1 MARYVS
7 AVALL
12 LAVMISRAEARI
24 DTPVDLELA
33 LAVDISRSI
42 DEGEALLQRQGYVRA
57 FRDPEVIQAIR
68 SGVLRRIA
76 VTYFEWAGMTVPEV
90 VVGWTLIEDEASAF
104 AFAETLGRIA
114 PHAARRTS
122 ISRAI
127 DFALPLFEGNG
138 VEGTRQVIDVSGDGP
153 NNWGD
158 LVTQAR
164 DRAAATGVTVNGLPI
179 LDEGGGLFSSFNIP
193 DLDLY
198 YRDCVI
204 AGPGAFIVVAADFT
218 DFARAIRRKL
228 ILEIAGHR
236 PRQTPGF
243 TRVAATGA
251 ARASPPCDIGEQLMR
266 DLFED
271 F

>member
-1 MARYVS
+1 
-7 AVALL
+7 
-12 LAVMISRAEARI
+12 
-24 DTPVDLELA
+24 
-33 LAVDISRSI
+33 
-42 DEGEALLQRQGYVRA
+42 
-57 FRDPEVIQAIR
+57 
-68 SGVLRRIA
+68 VLRRIA

-90 VVGWTLIEDEASAF
+90 VVGWTLIQDEASAF

-114 PHAARRTS
+114 PKTARRTS

-127 DFALPLFEGNG
+127 DFALPLFESNG
-138 VEGTRQVIDVSGDGP
+138 VEGTRRAIDVSGDGP

-164 DRAAATGVTVNGLPI
+164 DRAAAMGVTINGLPI
-179 LDEGGGLFSSFNIP
+179 LDEGGGLYSNFNIP

-204 AGPGAFIVVAADFT
+204 GGPGAFIVVAADFT
-218 DFARAIRRKL
+218 DFARAVRRKL
-228 ILEIAGHR
+228 ILEIAGR
-236 PRQTPGF
+236 GPRHTPRF
-243 TRVAATGA
+243 TRVAATGVATGA

>member
-1 MARYVS
+1 MARFLS
-7 AVALL
+7 AAAFL
-12 LAVMISRAEARI
+12 LAVMISQAEARF
-24 DTPVDLELA
+24 DTPVDLELV

-42 DEGEALLQRQGYVRA
+42 DEGEALLQRQGYIRA

-90 VVGWTLIEDEASAF
+90 VVGWTLIEDEAG
-104 AFAETLGRIA
+104 AFAEALGRIA
-114 PHAARRTS
+114 PTAARRTS

-138 VEGTRQVIDVSGDGP
+138 VEGTRRVIDVSGDGP
-153 NNWGD
+153 NNWGAR
-158 LVTQAR
+158 VTQAR
-164 DRAAATGVTVNGLPI
+164 DRAVAMGVTINGLPI
-179 LDEGGGLFSSFNIP
+179 LDVGGGMYSNFNIP

-204 AGPGAFIVVAADFT
+204 GGPGAFIVVAADFT

-228 ILEIAGHR
+228 ILEIAGR
-236 PRQTPGF
+236 GPRQALRT
-243 TRVAATGA
+243 TRVVATRV

-266 DLFED
+266 DLIED

>member
-7 AVALL
+7 AAALL
-12 LAVMISRAEARI
+12 LAVMISQAEARI

-57 FRDPEVIQAIR
+57 FRDPAVIQAIR

-76 VTYFEWAGMTVPEV
+76 VIYFEWAGMNLPEV

-104 AFAETLGRIA
+104 AFAATLDRIA

-138 VEGTRQVIDVSGDGP
+138 VEGTRRVIDVSGDGASNQGGAP
-153 NNWGD
+153 AF
-158 LVTQAR
+158 AR
-164 DRAAATGVTVNGLPI
+164 KRALAAGITINGLAI
-179 LDEGGGLFSSFNIP
+179 MNDEP
-193 DLDLY
+193 KLDLY
-198 YRDCVI
+198 YLLGVI
-204 AGPGAFIVVAADFT
+204 GGPGAFVEVANT
-218 DFARAIRRKL
+218 IGDFARAMRVKL
-228 ILEIAGHR
+228 LREIEHR
-236 PRQTPGF
+236 PMIGQL
-243 TRVAATGA
+243 AAPP
-251 ARASPPCDIGEQLMR
+251 AS
-266 DLFED
+266 
-271 F
+271 

>member
-1 MARYVS
+1 MGRLWS
-7 AVALL
+7 ALPLL
-12 LAVMISRAEARI
+12 LASMISRAEARI

-42 DEGEALLQRQGYVRA
+42 DAEEALLQRQGYIEA
-57 FRDPEVIQAIR
+57 FRDPEVIRAIR
-68 SGVLRRIA
+68 SGMLRRIA
-76 VTYFEWAGMTVPEV
+76 VIYFEWAGMTLPEV
-90 VVGWTLIEDEASAF
+90 VVGWTLIEDEAGAL
-104 AFAETLGRIA
+104 AFAEALGRIA
-114 PHAARRTS
+114 PNAARRTS

-138 VEGTRQVIDVSGDGP
+138 VEGTRRVIDVSGDGP

-158 LVTQAR
+158 LVTEAR
-164 DRAAATGVTVNGLPI
+164 DRAVAAGVTVNGLPI
-179 LDEGGGLFSSFNIP
+179 LDHGGGLFSSFNIP

-204 AGPGAFIVVAADFT
+204 GGPGAFVVVAADFT
-218 DFARAIRRKL
+218 DVARAVRRKL
-228 ILEIAGHR
+228 ILEIAGPGPGQTR
-236 PRQTPGF
+236 PV
-243 TRVAATGA
+243 TRVAATRV

-266 DLFED
+266 DLIED